1 MLTKQ
6 LSIFLENKTGNLTDL
21 TRILGTAGIN
31 MSAFSLAE
39 STDFGI
45 LRVIVSEPERA
56 LSLLK
61 ENRFAASLTDV
72 ICIVVPNEPGGLANI
87 LQLLGDNGVYID
99 YMYAFSEGKSANVI
113 IRPDKLDDCLRVL
126 QENKV
131 ALVAANELY
140 KL

>member
-6 LSIFLENKTGNLTDL
+6 LSVFLENKTGNLTDL
-21 TRILGTAGIN
+21 TRILANAGIN
-31 MSAFSLAE
+31 MSAYSLAE

-56 LSLLK
+56 LALLK

-72 ICIVVPNEPGGLANI
+72 ICICVPNEPGGLANI
-87 LQLLGDNGVYID
+87 LELLGKEHIYID

-113 IRPDKLDDCLRVL
+113 IRPDKLDDCLRIL
-126 QENKV
+126 QKNKV
-131 ALVAANELY
+131 ALVSANELY
-140 KL
+140 QL